1 MAAPVGR
8 DTLPEH
14 WAYGVCEDGRV
25 FFINDETRAT
35 TWLHPSSGEPV
46 NSGHMIR
53 SDLPRGWEEGF
64 TDQGA
69 SFYINHNQRT
79 TAFRHPVSGQISPEN
94 MDFILQEQPQDARI
108 MSKPA
113 GEQLSSTTVSEA
125 STTITS
131 SNVDTTSASKGSR
144 SSGKVHSFGKR
155 EQAIKR
161 NPNVPV
167 VVRGWL
173 YKQDSS
179 GMRLWKRKWFVLA
192 DFCLFYYKDS
202 REELVLGSIPLPSY
216 VISPVGPEDHI
227 SRKYAFKAE
236 HTGMRTYY
244 FSADTQED
252 MNTWLRAMNQA
263 ALMQNHSDAFIRPS
277 DKLEKLSI
285 LPRQAVPQTNHVNH
299 HKTKASESDTTQPI
313 IHEVLLEPIYRE
325 AEERCSFHK
334 DSPVTPVLENPI
346 GSTGL
351 EMDTHTSL
359 PLNLTPTAIFQ
370 QDPVSASAPVSRVPS
385 RAPSRAASTL
395 PSSICTRNGLVQTP
409 SPILEPN
416 GIAAGTYQR
425 APSVPPADTHQQVQ
439 RRSTLEQV
447 EQWVKVQK
455 AEQKGP
461 PSREN
466 TLPRR
471 TPPTQHRFTS
481 VDAYQ
486 TLPKTPRQ
494 SPTPARLGEYKYAQ
508 DRLSHFRL
516 TPEQGVPGSNTV
528 WQLYEWQQR
537 HQFRHGSPTAPLY
550 TPAPDYPFGPRPPST
565 VPPSSSLPRPSGPP
579 RCVSVPPSS
588 EDIPPPGPP
597 PGTSRTLSPTRRPHT
612 PAERVTVRPVGDRS
626 VLDIPFTVSPR
637 RTKSQL
643 FKASTIERRSMTPSG
658 YITHTVSAPSLHG
671 KTPEELTLL
680 LIQLR
685 RHQATMASARQH
697 TLTQLQQLNG
707 PTEPFHHNHLLA
719 TTTTSSSPLLS
730 SGPSP
735 VSQLGHVGLAA
746 ILGPCNT
753 KTDDTYMQL
762 KKDLEYLDLKI
773 RALEPLILAVHSLL
787 LHCTAGPLRP
797 LMNVAGSQ
805 TLKESGKPVK
815 VAESDVDVKLSRLCE
830 QDKILKDLEA
840 RISSLKDDKDKLE
853 SVLDV
858 SHQQMEQFQEQPAHA
873 HKIAYQQRLLQED
886 LVTIRAQISR
896 LSTEMAQAWEEYSR
910 LERSVE
916 QLRTVLQTH
925 MNHSAIPQQEKA
937 EMKRELWR
945 IEDVMAGLSASKANY
960 KITIDSVQN
969 PERKLVPSVSDP
981 AVPSHCTEVQ
991 PPPRSSIPR
1000 ILSHT
1005 LPHSTVPKWSQ
1016 AEDSAPPRPPLPRL
1030 YDYEETPPVVPPLPK
1045 EASVI
1050 RHTSVRG
1057 LKRQSDERKRDR
1069 ESGQYVINGDSKA
1082 DLRSYLSEP
1091 ELPGMSHQNTGSDVD
1106 YQYFPGKGLSA
1117 SSSLNQSN
1125 NISSYVTLRRG
1136 PGRAAARE
1144 RPKSALE
1151 RLSSPTEASQ
1161 LPSSQPRGR
1170 MTAEEQ
1176 LERMK
1181 RHQRSLVRERKR
1193 NLSQGDRS
1201 CTGLSTVTT
1210 QHSSSRMTSTS
1221 SDAPATRFALDNK
1234 EFPASE
1240 PPLGCVLP
1248 NLVFDWREERLGAEG
1263 QSDEGWNQVRERGRI
1278 QSDEWVTLTATHVRE
1293 VDVEPL
1299 DYDLD
1304 ISRECKSVYR
1314 NMQLSKPQKVPIP
1327 ERYIES
1333 DPDEPVS
1340 PEELVERSRRAERI
1354 KNLLARSSVQNMQPS
1369 APLDFSELDSALKQ
1383 QERIMTVSHTLA
1395 SEASRKSKLVAG
1407 PEWLESR

>member
-1 MAAPVGR
+1 MGTCCSR
-8 DTLPEH
+8 DPTREAGHTLVPIKRH
-14 WAYGVCEDGRV
+14 MSWP
-25 FFINDETRAT
+25 AT
-35 TWLHPSSGEPV
+35 AKLVTNLDDHEFSTW
-46 NSGHMIR
+46 
-53 SDLPRGWEEGF
+53 DL
-64 TDQGA
+64 TCDT
-69 SFYINHNQRT
+69 SHSQRT
-79 TAFRHPVSGQISPEN
+79 TAFRHPVTGQISPEN
-94 MDFILQEQPQDARI
+94 MDFILQEQPQGASM
-108 MSKPA
+108 MSKPT

-125 STTITS
+125 STAITS
-131 SNVDTTSASKGSR
+131 STVDTTSASKGSR

-227 SRKYAFKAE
+227 SRKYAFKASHTGMRSYIYKQSSVIGSQAE

-252 MNTWLRAMNQA
+252 MTTWLRAMNQA
-263 ALMQNHSDAFIRPS
+263 TLMQNHSNTLIRPS
-277 DKLEKLSI
+277 DKFETFNMLQQ
-285 LPRQAVPQTNHVNH
+285 QAVPQTNHVNN
-299 HKTKASESDTTQPI
+299 HKSADSETVRPI
-313 IHEVLLEPIYRE
+313 IHEVLLEPIHRD
-325 AEERCSFHK
+325 ADERCSFHK
-334 DSPVTPVLENPI
+334 DSPATTISEQPI
-346 GSTGL
+346 GSTAL

-359 PLNLTPTAIFQ
+359 PSNPAPSALPLL
-370 QDPVSASAPVSRVPS
+370 DHMSASAPVSRVPS

-395 PSSICTRNGLVQTP
+395 PSSVCTRNGLVSTP

-425 APSVPPADTHQQVQ
+425 APALPPADTHKLVR
-439 RRSTLEQV
+439 RRSALEQV

-455 AEQKGP
+455 ADHKGP

-471 TPPTQHRFTS
+471 TPPTQHKFTS
-481 VDAYQ
+481 IDAYQ

-516 TPEQGVPGSNTV
+516 TPDPGPNTV

-537 HQFRHGSPTAPLY
+537 HQYRHGSPTAPLY

-565 VPPSSSLPRPSGPP
+565 VPLSSSAPRSEGPP
-579 RCVSVPPSS
+579 RCVSVPPSAA
-588 EDIPPPGPP
+588 DIPPPGPP
-597 PGTSRTLSPTRRPHT
+597 PGSSRTLSPTRRPHT

-626 VLDIPFTVSPR
+626 VVDIPFAVSPR
-637 RTKSQL
+637 RTKSQML
-643 FKASTIERRSMTPSG
+643 KGATIERRSMPPSG

-671 KTPEELTLL
+671 KT
-680 LIQLR
+680 
-685 RHQATMASARQH
+685 A
-697 TLTQLQQLNG
+697 
-707 PTEPFHHNHLLA
+707 
-719 TTTTSSSPLLS
+719 
-730 SGPSP
+730 
-735 VSQLGHVGLAA
+735 
-746 ILGPCNT
+746 
-753 KTDDTYMQL
+753 DDTYLQL
-762 KKDLEYLDLKI
+762 KKDLEYLDLK
-773 RALEPLILAVHSLL
+773 
-787 LHCTAGPLRP
+787 
-797 LMNVAGSQ
+797 VAGSQ
-805 TLKESGKPVK
+805 TLRESGKPVK

-840 RISSLKDDKDKLE
+840 RISSLKEDKDKLE

-858 SHQQMEQFQEQPAHA
+858 SHRQMEQYLEQPAHA

-886 LVTIRAQISR
+886 LVSIRAQISR
-896 LSTEMAQAWEEYSR
+896 LSTEMAHAWEEYSR
-910 LERSVE
+910 LERSME
-916 QLRTVLQTH
+916 QLRMSLQAH
-925 MNHSAIPQQEKA
+925 MNHSATSQQEKT

-945 IEDVMAGLSASKANY
+945 IEDVMGGLSASKANY

-981 AVPSHCTEVQ
+981 AVPSHSIEVQ
-991 PPPRSSIPR
+991 PPPRSSIPS

-1005 LPHSTVPKWSQ
+1005 LPHSTVPKWE
-1016 AEDSAPPRPPLPRL
+1016 EDTAPPRPPLPRL

-1057 LKRQSDERKRDR
+1057 LKRQSDERKKDR
-1069 ESGQYVINGDSKA
+1069 EGGQYVVNGDCKT

-1091 ELPGMSHQNTGSDVD
+1091 ELPGLSQHSTGSDVE
-1106 YQYFPGKGLSA
+1106 YQYFQSKGLPGP
-1117 SSSLNQSN
+1117 SSRLNQSN
-1125 NISSYVTLRRG
+1125 SLSIASYVTLRRG
-1136 PGRAAARE
+1136 PGSSAARE

-1151 RLSSPTEASQ
+1151 RLSSPTEALQ

-1181 RHQRSLVRERKR
+1181 RHQKALVRERKR
-1193 NLSQGDRS
+1193 NLSQGERS
-1201 CTGLSTVTT
+1201 CAGLSTSTVTT
-1210 QHSSSRMTSTS
+1210 QRSSSSSRLPSGTS
-1221 SDAPATRFALDNK
+1221 D
-1234 EFPASE
+1234 
-1240 PPLGCVLP
+1240 PPVS
-1248 NLVFDWREERLGAEG
+1248 VFDCREERLAAEG
-1263 QSDEGWNQVRERGRI
+1263 QSDEGWNQVKERGRI
-1278 QSDEWVTLTATHVRE
+1278 QSEEWVTATATRIRE

-1304 ISRECKSVYR
+1304 ISRE
-1314 NMQLSKPQKVPIP
+1314 LSKPRKVSIP
-1327 ERYIES
+1327 ERYVES
-1333 DPDEPVS
+1333 DPDEPPS
-1340 PEELVERSRRAERI
+1340 PEELEERSRRAERI
-1354 KNLLARSSVQNMQPS
+1354 KNLLAKSSYQNIQPS
-1369 APLDFSELDSALKQ
+1369 APLDFGELDSALQQ
-1383 QERIMTVSHTLA
+1383 QERIMNVSHALA
-1395 SEASRKSKLVAG
+1395 SEASRKSKLVAAKASA
-1407 PEWLESR
+1407 EH

>member
-14 WAYGVCEDGRV
+14 WSYGVCRDGRV
-25 FFINDETRAT
+25 FFINDEARTT
-35 TWLHPSSGEPV
+35 TWLHPRSGEPV

-53 SDLPRGWEEGF
+53 SDLPQGWEEGF
-64 TDQGA
+64 TDEGA
-69 SFYINHNQRT
+69 SYFINHNQRA
-79 TAFRHPVSGQISPEN
+79 TAFRHPVTGQISQEN
-94 MDFILQEQPQDARI
+94 VDFILQEQLQGARM
-108 MSKPA
+108 MSKPG

-125 STTITS
+125 STAITS
-131 SNVDTTSASKGSR
+131 STVDTTSASKGSR
-144 SSGKVHSFGKR
+144 SSGKVHNFGKR

-202 REELVLGSIPLPSY
+202 REESVLGSIPLPSY

-227 SRKYAFKAE
+227 SRKYAFKANHTGMRSYIYKQSSVIGSQAE

-263 ALMQNHSDAFIRPS
+263 ARMQNHSDALISPC
-277 DKLEKLSI
+277 DKLENFNIMQQQTVS
-285 LPRQAVPQTNHVNH
+285 QTNHINH
-299 HKTKASESDTTQPI
+299 HKTKTVDSDGTRPI
-313 IHEVLLEPIYRE
+313 IHEVLLEPIHRD

-334 DSPVTPVLENPI
+334 ESPATNMLEHPM
-346 GSTGL
+346 GSSTL
-351 EMDTHTSL
+351 ETDTHTSL
-359 PLNLTPTAIFQ
+359 PANPTASALTQ
-370 QDPVSASAPVSRVPS
+370 SDPMSASAPVSRVPS

-395 PSSICTRNGLVQTP
+395 PSSVCTRNGLVSTP

-425 APSVPPADTHQQVQ
+425 APAPPPADTQKHVQ
-439 RRSTLEQV
+439 RRSALEQV
-447 EQWVKVQK
+447 EHWVKVQK
-455 AEQKGP
+455 ADQKGP

-471 TPPTQHRFTS
+471 TPPTQPKYTTM
-481 VDAYQ
+481 DAYQ

-494 SPTPARLGEYKYAQ
+494 SPPPARLGEYKYAQ

-516 TPEQGVPGSNTV
+516 TPEQGGPGSNTV

-550 TPAPDYPFGPRPPST
+550 TPAPEYPFGPRPPST
-565 VPPSSSLPRPSGPP
+565 VPPSSSAPKSDGPP

-588 EDIPPPGPP
+588 ADIPPPGPP
-597 PGTSRTLSPTRRPHT
+597 PGSSRTLSPTRRPHT

-626 VLDIPFTVSPR
+626 VVDIPFTVSPR

-643 FKASTIERRSMTPSG
+643 FKAATIERRSMPPSG

-671 KTPEELTLL
+671 KT
-680 LIQLR
+680 
-685 RHQATMASARQH
+685 A
-697 TLTQLQQLNG
+697 
-707 PTEPFHHNHLLA
+707 
-719 TTTTSSSPLLS
+719 
-730 SGPSP
+730 
-735 VSQLGHVGLAA
+735 
-746 ILGPCNT
+746 
-753 KTDDTYMQL
+753 DDTYMQL
-762 KKDLEYLDLKI
+762 KKDLEYLDLK
-773 RALEPLILAVHSLL
+773 
-787 LHCTAGPLRP
+787 
-797 LMNVAGSQ
+797 VAGSQ

-840 RISSLKDDKDKLE
+840 RISSLKEDKDKLE

-858 SHQQMEQFQEQPAHA
+858 SHQQMEQYQEQPAHT

-896 LSTEMAQAWEEYSR
+896 LSTEMAHAWEEYSW
-910 LERSVE
+910 LEKSVE
-916 QLRTVLQTH
+916 QLREALQAH
-925 MNHSAIPQQEKA
+925 MNHSATPQQEKA
-937 EMKRELWR
+937 ELKRELWR
-945 IEDVMAGLSASKANY
+945 IEDVMGGLSASKANY
-960 KITIDSVQN
+960 RITIDSVQN
-969 PERKLVPSVSDP
+969 PERKLVPSVSDA
-981 AVPSHCTEVQ
+981 AVPSHSAEVQ
-991 PPPRSSIPR
+991 PPPRSSIPST
-1000 ILSHT
+1000 LSHT
-1005 LPHSTVPKWSQ
+1005 LPHSTVPKW

-1069 ESGQYVINGDSKA
+1069 ESGQYVVNGDCKA

-1091 ELPGMSHQNTGSDVD
+1091 ELPALSHHNTGSDVD
-1106 YQYFPGKGLSA
+1106 YQYFQSKGLSGT
-1117 SSSLNQSN
+1117 SSRLNQSSS
-1125 NISSYVTLRRG
+1125 ISSYVTLRRG
-1136 PGRAAARE
+1136 LGSSAARE

-1151 RLSSPTEASQ
+1151 RLSSPTEAVQ
-1161 LPSSQPRGR
+1161 LPSSQARGR
-1170 MTAEEQ
+1170 MSAEEQ

-1181 RHQRSLVRERKR
+1181 RHQKALVRERKR
-1193 NLSQGDRS
+1193 NLSQGERS
-1201 CTGLSTVTT
+1201 STGFSTSTATT
-1210 QHSSSRMTSTS
+1210 QRSSSSSRLPSSTS
-1221 SDAPATRFALDNK
+1221 DP
-1234 EFPASE
+1234 PAS
-1240 PPLGCVLP
+1240 
-1248 NLVFDWREERLGAEG
+1248 VFDWQEERLGAEG
-1263 QSDEGWNQVRERGRI
+1263 QSDEGWNQVKERGRI
-1278 QSDEWVTLTATHVRE
+1278 QSDEWVTVSASHIRE

-1304 ISRECKSVYR
+1304 ISRE
-1314 NMQLSKPQKVPIP
+1314 LSKPQKVPIP
-1327 ERYIES
+1327 ERYVES
-1333 DPDEPVS
+1333 DPEEPLS
-1340 PEELVERSRRAERI
+1340 PEELEERSRRTERI
-1354 KNLLARSSVQNMQPS
+1354 KNLLAKSSVQNIQPS
-1369 APLDFSELDSALKQ
+1369 APLDFSELDSALQ
-1383 QERIMTVSHTLA
+1383 RQEKIMNVSHALA
-1395 SEASRKSKLVAG
+1395 SEASRKSKLVAAKAAA
-1407 PEWLESR
+1407 EH

>member
-1 MAAPVGR
+1 MAAPLGR

-14 WAYGVCEDGRV
+14 WSYGVCGDGRV
-25 FFINDETRAT
+25 FFINDETRTT
-35 TWLHPSSGEPV
+35 TWLHPRSAEPV

-64 TDQGA
+64 TDEGA
-69 SFYINHNQRT
+69 SFFINHNQRT
-79 TAFRHPVSGQISPEN
+79 TTFRHPVTGQISPEN
-94 MDFILQEQPQDARI
+94 LDFILQEQPQGARM
-108 MSKPA
+108 MSQQA

-125 STTITS
+125 STAITS
-131 SNVDTTSASKGSR
+131 STVDSTSASKGSR

-202 REELVLGSIPLPSY
+202 REESVLGSIPLPSY
-216 VISPVGPEDHI
+216 VISAVGPEDHI
-227 SRKYAFKAE
+227 SRKYAFKASHTGMRSYIYKQSSVIGSQAE

-263 ALMQNHSDAFIRPS
+263 TLMQNNIDTLIRPS
-277 DKLEKLSI
+277 DKLDKLNMS
-285 LPRQAVPQTNHVNH
+285 QQHAVPQTNHINH
-299 HKTKASESDTTQPI
+299 HKTKISDSETTGPI
-313 IHEVLLEPIYRE
+313 IHEVLLEPIHRD
-325 AEERCSFHK
+325 ADERCSFHK
-334 DSPVTPVLENPI
+334 ESPATTMLDLPI
-346 GSTGL
+346 GSTAL

-359 PLNLTPTAIFQ
+359 PSNPAPSALPQL
-370 QDPVSASAPVSRVPS
+370 DHVSASAPVSRVPS

-395 PSSICTRNGLVQTP
+395 PSSVCTRNGLVSTP

-425 APSVPPADTHQQVQ
+425 APPPADTHKQVQ

-447 EQWVKVQK
+447 EQWVQVQK
-455 AEQKGP
+455 ADHKGP

-471 TPPTQHRFTS
+471 TPPTQHKFTTM
-481 VDAYQ
+481 DAYQ
-486 TLPKTPRQ
+486 TLPRTPRQ
-494 SPTPARLGEYKYAQ
+494 SPPPGRLGEYKYAQ

-516 TPEQGVPGSNTV
+516 TPEQAGPGSNTV

-550 TPAPDYPFGPRPPST
+550 TPAPEYPFGPRPPST
-565 VPPSSSLPRPSGPP
+565 VPPSSSAPRSEGPP

-588 EDIPPPGPP
+588 ADIPPPGPP
-597 PGTSRTLSPTRRPHT
+597 PGSSRTLSPTRRPHT

-626 VLDIPFTVSPR
+626 VVDIPFAVSPR
-637 RTKSQL
+637 RTKSQML
-643 FKASTIERRSMTPSG
+643 KAATIERRSMPSG

-671 KTPEELTLL
+671 KT
-680 LIQLR
+680 
-685 RHQATMASARQH
+685 A
-697 TLTQLQQLNG
+697 
-707 PTEPFHHNHLLA
+707 
-719 TTTTSSSPLLS
+719 
-730 SGPSP
+730 
-735 VSQLGHVGLAA
+735 
-746 ILGPCNT
+746 
-753 KTDDTYMQL
+753 DDTYMQL
-762 KKDLEYLDLKI
+762 KKDLEYLDLK
-773 RALEPLILAVHSLL
+773 
-787 LHCTAGPLRP
+787 
-797 LMNVAGSQ
+797 VAGSQ
-805 TLKESGKPVK
+805 TLKDSGKPVK

-840 RISSLKDDKDKLE
+840 RISSLKEDKDKLE
-853 SVLDV
+853 SVLDL
-858 SHQQMEQFQEQPAHA
+858 SHQQMEQYHEQPAHA
-873 HKIAYQQRLLQED
+873 QKIAYQQRLLQED

-896 LSTEMAQAWEEYSR
+896 LSTEMALAWEEYSR
-910 LERSVE
+910 LESSVE
-916 QLRTVLQTH
+916 QLRMALQAH
-925 MNHSAIPQQEKA
+925 MNHSATPQQEKG

-969 PERKLVPSVSDP
+969 PERKLVPSVSDL
-981 AVPSHCTEVQ
+981 AVPTLSTEVQ
-991 PPPRSSIPR
+991 PPPRSSIPT

-1005 LPHSTVPKWSQ
+1005 LPHSTVPKW
-1016 AEDSAPPRPPLPRL
+1016 AEDTAPPRPPLPRL
-1030 YDYEETPPVVPPLPK
+1030 YDYEETPPVVPPLPR

-1069 ESGQYVINGDSKA
+1069 ESGQYVVNGDCKT

-1091 ELPGMSHQNTGSDVD
+1091 ELPGISHHSTGSDAD
-1106 YQYFPGKGLSA
+1106 YQYFQSKG
-1117 SSSLNQSN
+1117 SSSRQNQSTS
-1125 NISSYVTLRRG
+1125 ISSYVTLRRA
-1136 PGRAAARE
+1136 PGSSAARPE
-1144 RPKSALE
+1144 RPKSAFE
-1151 RLSSPTEASQ
+1151 RLSSPTEALQ
-1161 LPSSQPRGR
+1161 LPSTRGR

-1181 RHQRSLVRERKR
+1181 RHQKALVRERKR
-1193 NLSQGDRS
+1193 NLSQGERS
-1201 CTGLSTVTT
+1201 CTGLSTSTVTT
-1210 QHSSSRMTSTS
+1210 QRSSSSSRLPSNTSDPS
-1221 SDAPATRFALDNK
+1221 
-1234 EFPASE
+1234 AS
-1240 PPLGCVLP
+1240 
-1248 NLVFDWREERLGAEG
+1248 VFDWQEERPLAEG
-1263 QSDEGWNQVRERGRI
+1263 QSDEGWNQVKERRRI
-1278 QSDEWVTLTATHVRE
+1278 QSDEWVKATATRVQE
-1293 VDVEPL
+1293 VDVEPF

-1304 ISRECKSVYR
+1304 ISRE
-1314 NMQLSKPQKVPIP
+1314 LSKPQKVPIP
-1327 ERYIES
+1327 ERYVES
-1333 DPDEPVS
+1333 DSEEPLS
-1340 PEELVERSRRAERI
+1340 PEEQEERFRRAERI
-1354 KNLLARSSVQNMQPS
+1354 KNLLAKSSVQNIQPS
-1369 APLDFSELDSALKQ
+1369 SLLDFSELDSALQQ
-1383 QERIMTVSHTLA
+1383 QERIMNVSQALA

-1407 PEWLESR
+1407 TEWLESP